1 MGWQQLVSGF
11 RKKRGKREADKAA
24 ARARE
29 GELQTAIERVVDE
42 INPRIRALVSYRKKL
57 RPCVER
63 SLAYCSDLV
72 TRVPESIEVSS
83 KTWGRDPAV
92 KAFFSGTGDLRRV
105 ISHSKEL
112 CEFFDQHFA
121 ADYCYALLS
130 MERRERTVLG
140 MEMHGEVIKRD
151 VKQTAVSFTD
161 HRVVKPS
168 LSEPE
173 LRENLKQRAFESLI
187 AFALERITE
196 LVAARHLLEEQ
207 QQLME
212 MQRKVAQLR
221 STSLEPLIADKGGTT
236 IDIEAL
242 REQANNA
249 RLSTLEDYIDRIS
262 DVLGDPQKHLRLD
275 RIDMH
280 LSKMNIKLDEQS
292 TDSGHALQLIEAS
305 LGEHLKR
312 TLFIARF
319 PRDNLLPRQDFL
331 A

>member
-1 MGWQQLVSGF
+1 
-11 RKKRGKREADKAA
+11 
-24 ARARE
+24 
-29 GELQTAIERVVDE
+29 
-42 INPRIRALVSYRKKL
+42 
-57 RPCVER
+57 
-63 SLAYCSDLV
+63 
-72 TRVPESIEVSS
+72 
-83 KTWGRDPAV
+83 
-92 KAFFSGTGDLRRV
+92 
-105 ISHSKEL
+105 
-112 CEFFDQHFA
+112 
-121 ADYCYALLS
+121 

-173 LRENLKQRAFESLI
+173 LRKNLEQRAFESLI

-196 LVAARHLLEEQ
+196 LVAARHLLEDQ
-207 QQLME
+207 QQLMK

-221 STSLEPLIADKGGTT
+221 STSLEPLIGDKGSTS

-242 REQANNA
+242 REQANT

-292 TDSGHALQLIEAS
+292 TDSGHALQLFEAS

-312 TLFIARF
+312 ILFIARF